1 MTFRF
6 VLAVLL
12 TITAIVMAIVGNRT
26 VTDGDGE
33 KAKKYSLPFRTVGLW
48 LFVAALVFFIWSCVR
63 VVKPGEVGVPVTFG
77 KVGTPITAGIKFVNP
92 FASVEKLSVQTEN
105 YTMSGISEEGAKK
118 GNDAVD
124 ALGSDGGSA
133 AVESTVLFHLDEP
146 DAADVYR
153 NVGTSYVDKILRPV
167 SRSCIRDEFG
177 KNPMVEEATGG
188 RGTVAASIT
197 KCIERGLEGRGLI
210 LESFQL
216 RDVRLDP
223 KLQESVTNKVN
234 AQQQSEQQAFEL
246 SKTQQQAEI
255 ARVDAQ
261 GKADAQQIIACGGTT
276 VPGDNGGTKVI
287 PRIGGDCLNTL
298 TPAYLQYLYIQA
310 LTTVANSPNNSTVI
324 IPFDQNLTP
333 LLNLNNGTAPR

>member
-6 VLAVLL
+6 VLAVVLA
-12 TITAIVMAIVGNRT
+12 IAAIVFAVVGNRK
-26 VTDGDGE
+26 VTDDSSGA
-33 KAKKYSLPFRTVGLW
+33 AKTYPLPFRTVAVY
-48 LFVAALVFFIWSCVR
+48 LFGAALVFGLWSCVR
-63 VVKPGEVGVPVTFG
+63 IVAPGEVGVPVTFG
-77 KVGTPITAGIKFVNP
+77 KVGSPISSGIKFVNP
-92 FASVEKLSVQTEN
+92 FASVNKLSVQTEN
-105 YTMSGISEEGAKK
+105 YTMSGISDEGAKN

-133 AVESTVLFHLDEP
+133 AVESTVLFHLDEQ
-146 DAADVYR
+146 DAANVYR

-167 SRSCIRDEFG
+167 SRACIRDQFG
-177 KNPMVEEATGG
+177 KGPMVEEATGG
-188 RGTVAASIT
+188 RGTVAAAIT
-197 KCIERGLEGRGLI
+197 TCLEHGLEGRGLI

-234 AQQQSEQQAFEL
+234 AQQDSEKQAFVL
-246 SKTQQQAEI
+246 SSTQQQAEI

-261 GKADAQQIIACGGTT
+261 GKADAQQIIACGGVTI
-276 VPGDNGGTKVI
+276 PDEKGGTKVV
-287 PRIGGDCLNTL
+287 PRTGGDCLNTL

-333 LLNLNNGTAPR
+333 LLNLNDAPR